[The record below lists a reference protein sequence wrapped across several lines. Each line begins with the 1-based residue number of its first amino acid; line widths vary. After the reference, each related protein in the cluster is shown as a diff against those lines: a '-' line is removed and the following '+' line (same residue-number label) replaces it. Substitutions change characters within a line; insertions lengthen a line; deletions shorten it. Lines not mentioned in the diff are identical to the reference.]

1 MKNIAEMRN
10 PFKKHVKEKVTGV
23 IVLDKIPL
31 IAINK
36 IPGGD
41 RAFTNYSL
49 WDRRN

>member
-1 MKNIAEMRN
+1 MKLRN
-10 PFKKHVKEKVTGV
+10 PFKKRVEEKDSGV